1 MNEKKEELFN
11 LMMMLFS
18 ELEQGEITEK
28 EMRAWN
34 QSKSNI

>member
-18 ELEQGEITEK
+18 ELEQGEITKK
-28 EMRAWN
+28 EMID
-34 QSKSNI
+34 SLIECYKK